1 MSQAFASS
9 VHAHYDRHMKFNSS
23 PFRASGFLRFA
34 LAGAAAALVGCS
46 PSPQQAEIEA
56 LRQRVT
62 QLEGELSAAQ
72 AKAMAPAASSP
83 SSTPST
89 PAASASTASSTADG
103 SDDSAWDYR
112 AREDKMTGGTT
123 YSATATSV
131 NTVNFDFPYNGEQNG
146 RLTLRRDPK
155 YGKDVILAI
164 EKGQILC
171 PAYDG
176 CTVMVR
182 FDNGKP
188 EAFSAVGTADGS
200 TEAVFIQNYDRFLQ
214 KMRKAKIAR
223 LSVNI
228 YQQGAPVFEFYVGG
242 FNPDRLTPKGS
253 KP

>member
-1 MSQAFASS
+1 
-9 VHAHYDRHMKFNSS
+9 MKSTCS
-23 PFRASGFLRFA
+23 PLYASGWLRLA
-34 LAGAAAALVGCS
+34 LAGTTAALVGCS
-46 PSPQQAEIEA
+46 PSPQQTEIET

-72 AKAMAPAASSP
+72 AKAVAQAASTPAPAPSAAASTPVASASAASS
-83 SSTPST
+83 
-89 PAASASTASSTADG
+89 AADE

-123 YSATATSV
+123 YAATATSV
-131 NTVNFDFPYNGEQNG
+131 NTVNFDFPYSGEQHG

-171 PAYDG
+171 PSYDG

-188 EAFSAVGTADGS
+188 EAFSAVGAADGS

-228 YQQGAPVFEFYVGG
+228 YQEGSPVFEFYVGG